1 MWGWPN
7 GLAVNAR
14 GRRGRPFISSLLI
27 DARVLIALARL
38 WLSLLLGAR
47 ASAPLGPFA
56 FWLPQYRCFFI
67 VRGDDALV
75 PCLGAAS
82 VIVAAVLGHHQL
94 CCDFGVA
101 QRFPEPEIGGR
112 CCLCAV
118 PILAGDC
125 LCDLAFCKY
134 ARGCRSFFGSA
145 TW

>member
-67 VRGDDALV
+67 VRGDAVD
-75 PCLGAAS
+75 PCAGAAS
-82 VIVAAVLGHHQL
+82 VIVATVL
-94 CCDFGVA
+94 
-101 QRFPEPEIGGR
+101 
-112 CCLCAV
+112 
-118 PILAGDC
+118 
-125 LCDLAFCKY
+125 
-134 ARGCRSFFGSA
+134 
-145 TW
+145 